1 MPELR
6 HPLVL
11 TGRVVT
17 LEPLEPRHIAALRRI
32 AEARPQ
38 DFLYT
43 STPTNDDEAEA
54 YFARAFS
61 EREAGLAY
69 PFVILLGGRVVGT
82 SRYAALEHTNRNC
95 EIGFTWLDPQ
105 VRGTAVNLETKYLML
120 AHAFEVLAF
129 LRVYLY
135 TDARNERSQR
145 AIRKLG
151 AVYEGTL
158 RAERV
163 MKDGFVRDTQV
174 FSILSHEWPEVKR
187 GLEVRLE
194 LAPGVNLNG

>member
-1 MPELR
+1 MSR

-11 TGRVVT
+11 EGRLVR
-17 LEPLEPRHIAALRRI
+17 LEPLGPQHIAPLMAI
-32 AEARPQ
+32 AEAHPD
-38 DFLYT
+38 DFRYT
-43 STPTNDDEAEA
+43 STPANAVEAES

-61 EREAGLAY
+61 ERDAGLAY
-69 PFVILLGGRVVGT
+69 PFAITLQGEVVGT
-82 SRYAALEHTNRNC
+82 SRYAAIHTTNRNC
-95 EIGFTWLDPQ
+95 EIGFTWLSPE
-105 VRGTAVNLETKYLML
+105 VRGTAVNLESKYLML
-120 AHAFEVLAF
+120 TNAFEIMAL

-174 FSILSHEWPEVKR
+174 FSILSGEWPGIKA
-187 GLEVRLE
+187 GLERRLE
-194 LAPGVNLNG
+194 AYPLADARPVP